1 MILREGHPGMTAEP
15 QNIQAAVADLAKK
28 KLPNKIESVVVEP
41 AESDEGD
48 EYLLV
53 SVKLSTSDVDDEA
66 LEDLLEDIER
76 EVANLDDRYPSVRF
90 LDAA

>member
-1 MILREGHPGMTAEP
+1 MVAEP
-15 QNIQAAVADLAKK
+15 RKIQAAVS
-28 KLPNKIESVVVEP
+28 KLIGSRLPKGVDSVTVEP
-41 AESDEGD
+41 AENEEGD

-53 SVKLSTSDVDDEA
+53 TVKLSTADIDDEA
-66 LEDLLEDIER
+66 LERLLEDIET